1 MKKIVIIISI
11 IIAVLALL
19 VTGIYFGINYYEEQK
34 IKNATIIVE
43 LVDNL
48 EVEFDASA
56 KVSDFITNINGTIID
71 DYDIDTLKIG
81 PKEIKFEYI
90 NDEDIK
96 IPYSFTINVVDKT
109 PPLVW
114 LKGAYTI
121 SVGFSGNLLDR
132 IICTDNY
139 DDEPI
144 CQIEGEYDANTAGK
158 YNMKFI
164 ATDSSANTT
173 EIDFILNVTKPS
185 SSSSSSSNTKTQF
198 ADVYANYKNENTAI
212 GIDVSKWQGDI
223 DFVKVKEAG
232 VEFVFIRVG
241 TKDGTEGEYFLD
253 SKFEQNIQGFTEVGI
268 PIGIYFYTYAATEKE
283 AISDAKWILDK
294 IKGYDITLPIVYDFE
309 DWNNYN
315 DYKMSLY
322 RLNRNA
328 EVFIE
333 TVEAAGYEGMIYGS
347 KNYLESFWD
356 VEGKNIWLAHY
367 VKQTTYEGDYT
378 FWQMC
383 NNGRIS
389 GIYGDVDIDIM
400 YK

>member
-11 IIAVLALL
+11 IIVALALL

-48 EVEFDASA
+48 EVEFDTSA

-121 SVGFSGNLLDR
+121 TVGFSGNLLDR

-144 CQIEGEYDANTAGK
+144 CQIEGEYDANTTGK

-173 EIDFILNVTKPS
+173 EIDFVLNVTKPS
-185 SSSSSSSNTKTQF
+185 SSSSSSNNTKTQF
-198 ADVYANYKNENTAI
+198 SEVYANYKNENTAI

-223 DFVKVKEAG
+223 DFAKVKEAG

-241 TKDGTEGEYFLD
+241 TKDGTEGEYILD

-294 IKGYDITLPIVYDFE
+294 IKGYNITLPIVYDFE

-347 KNYLESFWD
+347 KNYLEGFWD